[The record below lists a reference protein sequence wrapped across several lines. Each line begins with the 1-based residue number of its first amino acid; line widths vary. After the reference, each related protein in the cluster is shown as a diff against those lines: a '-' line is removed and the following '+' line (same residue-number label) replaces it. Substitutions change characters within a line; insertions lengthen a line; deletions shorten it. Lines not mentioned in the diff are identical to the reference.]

1 MQIYFRWLL
10 FPYGYLRNHQYAYL
24 DELDE
29 LEEED
34 DEELEDDDDELD
46 EEEELEELEDDDEL
60 DEPDEDESSLMR
72 GFLTSLVLPWHLKA
86 NLSSATISSHQLVP
100 RSSDCCLVP
109 MKNSQMARPLDTGKR
124 QQDLHKQ

>member
-1 MQIYFRWLL
+1 MDDDIEFFSSCILKGL
-10 FPYGYLRNHQYAYL
+10 GYDTSIMVVA
-24 DELDE
+24 EL
-29 LEEED
+29 
-34 DEELEDDDDELD
+34 DEELEDDEDDE
-46 EEEELEELEDDDEL
+46 EL
-60 DEPDEDESSLMR
+60 DEPDEDEASLMR